1 MMRHSL
7 CNKNK
12 FLNEA
17 PGRNLKV
24 SIVMKYAQGIT
35 YFVLAYKLKMNTLVV
50 LQTRKIQIK
59 MFCLFL
65 CDMDV
70 LYALTVI
77 L

>member
-1 MMRHSL
+1 
-7 CNKNK
+7 
-12 FLNEA
+12 
-17 PGRNLKV
+17 
-24 SIVMKYAQGIT
+24 MKYAQGIT